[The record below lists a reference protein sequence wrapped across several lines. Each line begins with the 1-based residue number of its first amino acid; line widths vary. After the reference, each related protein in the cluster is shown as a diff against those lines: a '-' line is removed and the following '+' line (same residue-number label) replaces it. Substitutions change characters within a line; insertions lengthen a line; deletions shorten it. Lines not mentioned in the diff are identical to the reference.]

1 MKKINWLHIAVIL
14 VAGLVLAI
22 LFMMLRPK
30 PVSAP
35 QTDNTQQEVV
45 ESLPSPAVKTFDLE
59 INGRQLKNGV
69 GELIKVLQGDE
80 VVLNI
85 ISDESGKFH
94 LHSYDISADLIANKH
109 QEIKFKADTAGR
121 FEFEIHEF
129 DASLGAI
136 EVSPK

>member
-85 ISDESGKFH
+85 TSDEPGEFH
-94 LHSYDISADLIANKH
+94 LHGYGTSADLTANEL
-109 QEIKFKADTAGR
+109 QEIKFTADTAGR

-129 DASLGAI
+129 DTPLGAI
-136 EVSPK
+136 EVSPR